1 MEFLE
6 IIKAIIL
13 GIVEGITEWLPI
25 SSTGHM
31 ILVDEFLKLNVSKE
45 FMDMFLVVIQ
55 LGAIFAVILLYWKKI
70 FPFKYDNGIKI
81 EKDTLIMWVK
91 ILIACVPAAI
101 VGLLFDDQLNA
112 LFYNPTTVSIM
123 LILFGILFIVIENY
137 NKGKK
142 PKINSLAEIT
152 YTVAIMIG
160 LFQLIAAV
168 FPGTSRSGA
177 TIVGALLIGVSRTVA
192 AEFTFFLAIPVMF
205 GASAL
210 KLVKFGLQTG
220 FVITG
225 SELAILLVG
234 VIVAFIVSI
243 LAIKFLMS
251 YIKNNDFKVFG
262 WYRIILGILVLLYFY
277 IIR

>member
-31 ILVDEFLKLNVSKE
+31 ILVDQFLKLNVSKD

-55 LGAIFAVILLYWKKI
+55 LGAILAVIVLYWEKI
-70 FPFKYDNGIKI
+70 FPFKFSNGIKI
-81 EKDTLIMWVK
+81 EKDTMIMWVK
-91 ILIACVPAAI
+91 IVIACIPAAVI
-101 VGLLFDDQLNA
+101 GLLFDDQLNE
-112 LFYNPTTVSIM
+112 LFYNPTTVAVM

-137 NKGKK
+137 NKGKRS
-142 PKINSLAEIT
+142 KINSLSEIT
-152 YTVAIMIG
+152 YNVAIMIG

-210 KLVKFGLQTG
+210 KLLKFGLATG
-220 FVITG
+220 FTMTG
-225 SELAILLVG
+225 NELSILLVG
-234 VIVAFIVSI
+234 MIVSFIVSI

-251 YIKNNDFKVFG
+251 YIKNNDFKAFG
-262 WYRIILGILVLLYFY
+262 WYRIILGIIVIAYFY
-277 IIR
+277 LIK

>member
-13 GIVEGITEWLPI
+13 GIVEGVTEWLPV

-45 FMDMFLVVIQ
+45 FMEMFLVVIQ
-55 LGAIFAVILLYWKKI
+55 LGAILAVILLYWKKI
-70 FPFKYDNGIKI
+70 FPFKFDNGVKV
-81 EKDTLIMWVK
+81 EKDTIIMWVK

-101 VGLLFDDQLNA
+101 IGLLWDDYLNA
-112 LFYNPTTVSIM
+112 LFYNPTTVAIM

-137 NKGKK
+137 NKDKN
-142 PKINSLAEIT
+142 PKINSLTEIT
-152 YTVAIMIG
+152 YTVAVMIG

-192 AEFTFFLAIPVMF
+192 AEFTFFLAIPVML

-210 KLVKFGLQTG
+210 KLVKFGLKTG
-220 FVITG
+220 FVMTG
-225 SELAILLVG
+225 SELTILLVG
-234 VIVAFIVSI
+234 MIVAFIVSI

-262 WYRIILGILVLLYFY
+262 WYRIVLGILVLAYFY
-277 IIR
+277 VIR